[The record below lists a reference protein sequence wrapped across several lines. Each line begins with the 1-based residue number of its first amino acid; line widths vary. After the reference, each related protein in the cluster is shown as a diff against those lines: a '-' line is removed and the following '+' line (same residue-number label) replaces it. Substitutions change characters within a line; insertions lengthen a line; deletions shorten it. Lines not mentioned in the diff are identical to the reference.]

1 MNVRLEKSNSGW
13 LWKNKLFLRLQI
25 TAKGNR
31 ESSLIENQGTLT
43 SQ

>member
-25 TAKGNR
+25 TANR
-31 ESSLIENQGTLT
+31 ESSTIENQGILT